1 MTELGYVGTAV
12 VFTGVGFLICSAFF
26 TRAYW
31 AAIRDRG
38 DLMLAL
44 FNAGSS
50 LKAAGRAEEAALAFG
65 VAKRVQETSAC

>member
-1 MTELGYVGTAV
+1 MTALGYIGTAV
-12 VFTGVGFLICSAFF
+12 VSGGVGFLICATFF

-31 AAIRDRG
+31 DAISDRA
-38 DLMLAL
+38 DLLLAL